1 MRDRSNFSPAAIC
14 LTLAILMTGF
24 GEVPAQSPG
33 RSEDI
38 TESVRSALR
47 LRLGYPPLPYAG
59 EPEQE
64 GARNS
69 GAPPA
74 PARVLTLEEL
84 IRAIDLYHPKLRGAD
99 ATRRIASAK
108 RLEKSLP
115 ATTTCASTRSSIQR
129 LSAASPPARIW
140 PTSGLNF

>member
-47 LRLGYPPLPYAG
+47 MRLGYPPLPYAG

-74 PARVLTLEEL
+74 PARVLTL
-84 IRAIDLYHPKLRGAD
+84 
-99 ATRRIASAK
+99 
-108 RLEKSLP
+108 
-115 ATTTCASTRSSIQR
+115 
-129 LSAASPPARIW
+129 
-140 PTSGLNF
+140 